1 VTIGQNWGN
10 RASGRT
16 HIFLGV
22 FVIALTGAGA
32 RGQDPRPPVVQL
44 VKDLNPN
51 GSGVQSPGR
60 RAVRDGILYF
70 VGDNGATGREL
81 FRSDGTPQGTYLVK
95 DIQPGPGG
103 SNPDGLIHVEGT
115 LFFVADDGTHRRE
128 LWRSDG
134 TPDGTFM
141 VKDIYVPP
149 PPWDTTG
156 RIGNLIEFNN
166 NVFFTALFLSAE
178 GIFKDQVWRSDGTEA
193 GTVPVGGP
201 EQLNWQGGPLHLTK
215 VGGTLFF
222 SAVHDDTGREL
233 WKSDGSSGGTVMI
246 KDIRPGAGSAIASQS
261 SFANVGGIL
270 FFIANTFGS
279 FDSYSLWRSDGTAA
293 GTTESSGWF
302 DFGVGNITDVNGT
315 VYFTGSSAFETPGC
329 CLWSSN
335 GDRSTTRLVKDMA
348 AENLANIR
356 GTLFLSGD
364 DTHTLNNRL
373 WKSNG
378 TTEGTVPV
386 CDDCGSPNWL
396 TPVPDGLFLA
406 ADSSFQ
412 NTFQGVELV
421 KSNGTAS
428 GNVLMDIVPGPKR
441 SSPAD
446 LTRAGEMLFFTA
458 DDGVHGRE
466 LWVTRLGDT
475 LPVANPGFEWS
486 FVYGWRFSGQ
496 RPSLSTD
503 SHSGFYAVEFGATF
517 LSTKGMA
524 ALYQDLPVH
533 SGFYAVEFGA
543 TFRSTRGMAVLYQ
556 DLPVVASAD
565 YRVSVW
571 KKTLDADKSSFV
583 VASFLRGDGSP
594 IASYP
599 FGHGPADRYALV
611 QSQWLKAPAG
621 AAKLRVA
628 LWRRPSS
635 PRDFGRTLFDDVSVR
650 EQFQN

>member
-1 VTIGQNWGN
+1 
-10 RASGRT
+10 
-16 HIFLGV
+16 
-22 FVIALTGAGA
+22 
-32 RGQDPRPPVVQL
+32 
-44 VKDLNPN
+44 
-51 GSGVQSPGR
+51 
-60 RAVRDGILYF
+60 
-70 VGDNGATGREL
+70 
-81 FRSDGTPQGTYLVK
+81 
-95 DIQPGPGG
+95 
-103 SNPDGLIHVEGT
+103 
-115 LFFVADDGTHRRE
+115 
-128 LWRSDG
+128 
-134 TPDGTFM
+134 
-141 VKDIYVPP
+141 
-149 PPWDTTG
+149 
-156 RIGNLIEFNN
+156 
-166 NVFFTALFLSAE
+166 
-178 GIFKDQVWRSDGTEA
+178 
-193 GTVPVGGP
+193 
-201 EQLNWQGGPLHLTK
+201 
-215 VGGTLFF
+215 
-222 SAVHDDTGREL
+222 
-233 WKSDGSSGGTVMI
+233 
-246 KDIRPGAGSAIASQS
+246 
-261 SFANVGGIL
+261 
-270 FFIANTFGS
+270 
-279 FDSYSLWRSDGTAA
+279 
-293 GTTESSGWF
+293 
-302 DFGVGNITDVNGT
+302 
-315 VYFTGSSAFETPGC
+315 
-329 CLWSSN
+329 
-335 GDRSTTRLVKDMA
+335 MA

-373 WKSNG
+373 WKSDG

-428 GNVLMDIVPGPKR
+428 GNVLMDIVPGPKS

-475 LPVANPGFEWS
+475 LAVANPGFEWS

-524 ALYQDLPVH
+524 ALYQDLPV
-533 SGFYAVEFGA
+533 
-543 TFRSTRGMAVLYQ
+543 
-556 DLPVVASAD
+556 VASAD

-571 KKTLDADKSSFV
+571 KKTLYADKSSFV

-611 QSQWLKAPAG
+611 QSQWLKAPTG

-628 LWRRPSS
+628 LWRRPSG